1 MRVPEA
7 GTAWLETALGRRCLQ
22 NEQRLV
28 RQALD
33 RVFGEQL
40 LQIGAWGQRAG
51 FLRYARTQHA
61 ALLGVRSDDRDA
73 DLVAAAE
80 ELPVSTDSIDAVL
93 LPHILE
99 LTPSPHA
106 LLREVDRVLRAD
118 GHLVVLGF
126 VPSGPWGLRHLL
138 ARDGYPPGHR
148 RMIREGRLRDWL
160 TLLSFEVESVT
171 PCCHTLPFERIRRLG
186 TLPRERWAGRWLPF
200 LAGSY
205 MLCARKR
212 VQGLTPIRPAWKRPR
227 LKAVGGL
234 VEPTTRASR
243 APGVASGK

>member
-1 MRVPEA
+1 MPA
-7 GTAWLETALGRRCLQ
+7 SDAATAWLQTALGRRCLA

-33 RVFGEQL
+33 CLFGEQL
-40 LQIGAWGQRAG
+40 LQVGAWGGRES
-51 FLRYARTQHA
+51 FLRYARTQHG
-61 ALLGVRSDDRDA
+61 ALVGLCAEDRDA
-73 DLVAAAE
+73 DIIAAAV
-80 ELPVSTDSIDAVL
+80 ELPVATDSIDSVL
-93 LPHILE
+93 LPHTLE
-99 LTPSPHA
+99 LTEHPHA
-106 LLREVDRVLRAD
+106 LLREIDRVLRAD

-160 TLLSFEVESVT
+160 ALLSFEVESVT
-171 PCCHTLPFERIRRLG
+171 PGCHTLPLERIGRFG
-186 TLPRERWAGRWLPF
+186 TLPRERWAARWLPF

-205 MLCARKR
+205 MLCAQKR
-212 VQGLTPIRPAWKRPR
+212 VHRLTPIRPAWKRPR
-227 LKAVGGL
+227 LRAVGGL

-243 APGVASGK
+243 APEALSEK